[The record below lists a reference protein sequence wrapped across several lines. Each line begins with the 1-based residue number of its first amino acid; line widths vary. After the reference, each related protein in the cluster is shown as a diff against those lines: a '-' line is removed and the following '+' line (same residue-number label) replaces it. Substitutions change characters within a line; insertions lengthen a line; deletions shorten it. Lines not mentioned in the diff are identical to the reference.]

1 MLERPMSKAGW
12 TRVRFDQIA
21 TQIND
26 RVDNPAEAG
35 VERYVGLEHLDPES
49 LRIRRWG
56 EPTDVES
63 TKLRFQPGDII
74 FGKRRVYQRK
84 VAVADF
90 EGICSAHAMVLR
102 AKPGVLLPE
111 FLPFLMQSDLFMERA
126 LSISVGSLSPTIN
139 WKALAAEE
147 FLLPPIQEQARLV
160 EALSA
165 SEAIKYALDAALDA
179 LMATKAATEKEVISR
194 PLNLPTGKPD
204 LAKAKPGDGWRIL
217 TGQDLLDH
225 GYLEALQD
233 GNHGSQYP
241 TASELG
247 NVGYPYLSA
256 TDITDDGEIDLE
268 SCRRIRPKRADALRI
283 PPAKSGDIVLSHN
296 ATVGRVTRLPEWPTP
311 IVASTSTTYYRC
323 NSEKLDPDYLRWF
336 LESSVFKYQLSTI
349 MRQSTRNQVPITT
362 QKRLLFAIPD
372 RRLQEELSSLR
383 DKFVERLSAIR
394 GRKIG
399 AQELQKKILE
409 VALV

>member
-1 MLERPMSKAGW
+1 MPMLERPISMSGW

-35 VERYVGLEHLDPES
+35 VERYVGLEHLDPDS

-102 AKPGVLLPE
+102 AKTGAVLSE
-111 FLPFLMQSDLFMERA
+111 FLPFFMQSDLFMERA

-160 EALSA
+160 EASLAIEGTVNAYREKIETLSGLRMSFLNDHFLPRLKSGVPLKSVVSLKSGGTPSRANAAFWGGSLPWA
-165 SEAIKYALDAALDA
+165 SGKDLKVRLLNDTEEHLTEQGWSAAKIAPKGATLVVVRGMILA
-179 LMATKAATEKEVISR
+179 HTFPVSVAAQPMAF
-194 PLNLPTGKPD
+194 N
-204 LAKAKPGDGWRIL
+204 
-217 TGQDLLDH
+217 QDLRALVAGKKIRPEYLTAWAEWMGPWFLSRTAESSH
-225 GYLEALQD
+225 G
-233 GNHGSQYP
+233 
-241 TASELG
+241 TKR
-247 NVGYPYLSA
+247 
-256 TDITDDGEIDLE
+256 LE
-268 SCRRIRPKRADALRI
+268 SQTVEMALIPVEDHEAQDDFIRAD
-283 PPAKSGDIVLSHN
+283 G
-296 ATVGRVTRLPEWPTP
+296 
-311 IVASTSTTYYRC
+311 
-323 NSEKLDPDYLRWF
+323 
-336 LESSVFKYQLSTI
+336 
-349 MRQSTRNQVPITT
+349 
-362 QKRLLFAIPD
+362 
-372 RRLQEELSSLR
+372 
-383 DKFVERLSAIR
+383 
-394 GRKIG
+394 
-399 AQELQKKILE
+399 KILLE
-409 VALV
+409 IRAASARLGAIGGLKKLFLNEIASVE